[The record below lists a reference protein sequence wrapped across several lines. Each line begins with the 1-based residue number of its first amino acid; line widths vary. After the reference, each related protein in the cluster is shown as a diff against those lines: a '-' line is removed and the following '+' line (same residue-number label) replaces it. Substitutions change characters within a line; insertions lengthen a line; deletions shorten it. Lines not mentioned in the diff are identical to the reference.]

1 LLADLR
7 DDQLEH
13 LSLANELKRIANV
26 KSA

>member
-1 LLADLR
+1 LR